1 MEKNFVVYQTVGSE
15 EAGQRLDNYLFR
27 YLKGV
32 PKSHVYRILRGGEV
46 RVNKKR
52 AEAAYRIRE
61 GDLIRL
67 PPLRRAERATV
78 AEHPAPLL
86 TLPVVHEDTVL
97 LAIDKPAGLAA
108 HGGSG
113 VSFGVIE
120 TLRRQR
126 PEAKFLELAHR
137 LDKETSGLLLIGKKR
152 SALNALHD
160 LFRAAGRQVDKRYVI
175 LVRGRWMNPVQ
186 QVKLPLLKYLTESGE
201 RRVRVDAL
209 GKFSHTE
216 FRLLARWRQV
226 SLLEARLLTGRTHQ
240 LRVQLAHLGFPIL
253 GDEKYGDFA
262 LNKALA
268 KKGLLKRMALHAAR
282 LTCPHPLAAESRLVL
297 ESPLPEALAAF
308 IAHLDATETREVS
321 IGDASCK
328 IPFSLP
334 KPEQS

>member
-52 AEAAYRIRE
+52 AEAAYRVRE
-61 GDLIRL
+61 GDHIRL
-67 PPLRRAERATV
+67 PPLRRAKNPAETAEAQRKTV
-78 AEHPAPLL
+78 PLVA
-86 TLPVVHEDTVL
+86 LPVVYEDTAL

-126 PEAKFLELAHR
+126 PEARFLELAHR

-160 LFRAAGRQVDKRYVI
+160 LFRATGKEIDKRYLI
-175 LVRGRWMNPVQ
+175 LVWGRWLNPVQ

-201 RRVRVDAL
+201 RRVRVDAQ

-216 FRLLARWRQV
+216 FRLLARWRQI
-226 SLLEARLLTGRTHQ
+226 SLLEARLFTGRTHQ

-253 GDEKYGDFA
+253 GDEKYGDFVR
-262 LNKALA
+262 NKALA
-268 KKGLLKRMALHAAR
+268 KEGLLKRMALHAAR
-282 LTCPHPLAAESRLVL
+282 LACPHPLEADRRLEL
-297 ESPLPEALAAF
+297 ESPLPEVLSAF
-308 IAHLDATETREVS
+308 IAHLDAT
-321 IGDASCK
+321 
-328 IPFSLP
+328 
-334 KPEQS
+334 